1 MKNIVF
7 LDYDTLPNEIEL
19 KKINGASN
27 LICYPQ
33 TSASEIS
40 DRVRNA
46 NIIITNKVKIPH
58 DIIEKSSSLE
68 LIAIAATGTD
78 IIDLQACRKKGVTVV
93 NIRNYA
99 VETVPEHTFALM
111 LNLRRNIT
119 AYQQS
124 VQLCRWQQSGQFCFF
139 DYQIKNLSGAKL
151 GIIGDGVLG
160 KRVAEIAKCFGMQV
174 VFSSHKEHEKKD
186 GLYADFDEVITTSDI
201 ITLHC
206 PLLESTRNIISS
218 REFKMMKNDALLI
231 NTARGGLVNEVD
243 LYYAMT
249 QGEIAGAAFDV
260 SVNEPPKMDDLI
272 MKLTSLPNFI
282 LTPHISWASIEAI
295 QMLADMLIDNINAY
309 LAGTPKNV
317 VIS

>member
-58 DIIEKSSSLE
+58 DIIEKSSNLE

-160 KRVAEIAKCFGMQV
+160 KRVSEIAKCFGMQV
-174 VFSSHKEHEKKD
+174 VFSSHTTRHSPEEV
-186 GLYADFDEVITTSDI
+186 YADFDEVITNSDI

-206 PLLESTRNIISS
+206 PLRESTKNMISS
-218 REFKMMKNDALLI
+218 REFKMMKSSALLI
-231 NTARGGLVNEVD
+231 NTARGGLVNETD
-243 LYYAMT
+243 LYYAIT

-260 SVNEPPKMDDLI
+260 AVNEPPGPDELI
-272 MKLTSLPNFI
+272 MKLTALHNFI
-282 LTPHISWASIEAI
+282 LTPHISWASTEAI
-295 QMLADMLIDNINAY
+295 QTLVDILIENINAY
-309 LAGTPKNV
+309 LEGAPQNV
-317 VIS
+317 VV